1 MPTMRIIAR
10 SALVR
15 FWTDHPDGAKA
26 KPALEAWYAEA
37 KKAKWADPAAVKDQ
51 YRSASILKGSRVVF
65 NIAGNSFRLVTKI
78 NYGAGIVYIRFVG
91 THKQYDEIDAE
102 SI

>member
-1 MPTMRIIAR
+1 MRIIAR

-15 FWTDHPDGAKA
+15 FWTDHPEGAKA
-26 KPALEAWYAEA
+26 RPALEAWFAEA
-37 KKAKWADPAAVKDQ
+37 QKARWADPAEVKER
-51 YRSASILKGSRVVF
+51 YGSASILKAGRVVF

-91 THKQYDEIDAE
+91 THKQYDEIDAG